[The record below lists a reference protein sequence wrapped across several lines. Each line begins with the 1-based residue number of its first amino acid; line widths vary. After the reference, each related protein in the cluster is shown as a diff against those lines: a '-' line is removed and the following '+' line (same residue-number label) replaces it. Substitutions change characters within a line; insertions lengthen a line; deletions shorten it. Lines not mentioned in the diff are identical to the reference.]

1 MATTT
6 AATETSGMV
15 LSDYF
20 TKQAEEKANKLYT
33 DSADQSRLDKDDFLN
48 LLVTQLRYQ
57 DPMNPSDNQQ
67 MAAQMAQFSS
77 LEQTQNMAASLD
89 KMTASLQ
96 DMVTTQGQS
105 AISMSSSS
113 AANLLGK
120 TVRLRQS
127 ETTVPADGKTVDFKL
142 TAAKG
147 SELVIV
153 DSKDKVVRT
162 LSLDGYTNQNKPILD
177 SDGNGSMSWDGKT
190 DIGTRAPVGSYKLVV
205 RDSATGT
212 PSGSVW
218 TDASVAGIEFDS
230 EGPRLIAGGV
240 SYRMSDLLAIAAPKA
255 AAPATTAATTT
266 TNAATTTP
274 TTTGST
280 ASNTSTT
287 TASAAGNSKGTTP

>member
-6 AATETSGMV
+6 AAASNSGMV

-20 TKQAEEKANKLYT
+20 TKQAEEKANKLYA

-77 LEQTQNMAASLD
+77 LEQTQNMASSLE
-89 KMTASLQ
+89 KMTTSLQ

-142 TAAKG
+142 TAAKN
-147 SELVIV
+147 SELVIL

-162 LSLDGYTNQNKPILD
+162 LPLEGFTNQNKPILD

-190 DIGTRAPVGSYKLVV
+190 DLGTRAPVGSYKLVV
-205 RDSATGT
+205 RDSTTAAQ
-212 PSGSVW
+212 SGSVW
-218 TDASVAGIEFDS
+218 TDASIAGIEFDS

-255 AAPATTAATTT
+255 TAPATTAT
-266 TNAATTTP
+266 TNP
-274 TTTGST
+274 TTTGT
-280 ASNTSTT
+280 NASNTSTST
-287 TASAAGNSKGTTP
+287 STASAADNSKGSTP

>member
-6 AATETSGMV
+6 AATQSSGMV
-15 LSDYF
+15 LADYF

-127 ETTVPADGKTVDFKL
+127 DTTVPADGKTVDFKL

-147 SELVIV
+147 SELVIL
-153 DSKDKVVRT
+153 DSSDKVVRT

-177 SDGNGSMSWDGKT
+177 TDGNGSMSWDGKT
-190 DIGTRAPVGSYKLVV
+190 DIGTRAPVGTYKLVV

-255 AAPATTAATTT
+255 TAPATTTTT
-266 TNAATTTP
+266 TTTP
-274 TTTGST
+274 TTTGAT

-287 TASAAGNSKGTTP
+287 TVSAAGN

>member
-6 AATETSGMV
+6 AATSTSGMV

-20 TKQAEEKANKLYT
+20 AKQAEEKANKLYT

-77 LEQTQNMAASLD
+77 LEQTQNMASSLD
-89 KMTASLQ
+89 KMTTSLK
-96 DMVTTQGQS
+96 DMVATQQS
-105 AISMSSSS
+105 SAVSMSSSS

-127 ETTVPADGKTVDFKL
+127 ETTVPADGKTVDFKV

-147 SELVIV
+147 SQLVIL
-153 DSKDKVVRT
+153 DSEDKVVRT
-162 LSLDGYTNQNKPILD
+162 LPLDGYTNQNQPILD
-177 SDGNGSMSWDGKT
+177 ADGNGTISWDGKT
-190 DIGTRAPVGSYKLVV
+190 DNGTRAPVGTYKLGVL
-205 RDSATGT
+205 DASTGAA
-212 PSGSVW
+212 SGSVW
-218 TDASVAGIEFDS
+218 TDASIAGIEFDS

-240 SYRMSDLLAIAAPKA
+240 SYRMSDLLAIAAPK
-255 AAPATTAATTT
+255 T
-266 TNAATTTP
+266 
-274 TTTGST
+274 S

-287 TASAAGNSKGTTP
+287 TASAAGN